1 MPGAATLRFSRGK
14 LNLGESAHGTI
25 SLKWYTLDQIGFLL
39 TFYCHKKEEKMER
52 ILLCCDLDRTLI
64 PNGNHAESDL
74 ARPIFSQI
82 ASNKSIILA
91 YVTGRNKKLIRDAIQ
106 TYDLPIPDYAVGD
119 VGATIYKPAEAWANL
134 SQWGDHIQKSW
145 HHLGWEALKE
155 ALQDLTF
162 LVLQEPE
169 NQYEYKL
176 SYYADLEIDPNSLK
190 EEIRR
195 LLEPSGVKVNIIL
208 SKDDEKGVA
217 LVDILPQSASKK
229 HAIEFLRNME
239 KLDAGR
245 VMFAGDSGNDL
256 DALTSGIPAVLVK
269 NADDAVR
276 REALTQVASVPYPD
290 RLYMAKGDFLEM
302 NGNYSAGVLEGL
314 AHFFPETRLW
324 MTA

>member
-1 MPGAATLRFSRGK
+1 
-14 LNLGESAHGTI
+14 
-25 SLKWYTLDQIGFLL
+25 
-39 TFYCHKKEEKMER
+39 MER
-52 ILLCCDLDRTLI
+52 IFLCCDLDRTLI
-64 PNGNHAESDL
+64 PNGEHLESAQ

-82 ASNKSIILA
+82 ADKESIILA
-91 YVTGRNKKLIRDAIQ
+91 YVTGRNKKLIREAIQ

-119 VGATIYKPAEAWANL
+119 VGATIYRPAEDWANL
-134 SQWGDHIQKSW
+134 SQWQEDIQKNW

-155 ALQDLTF
+155 ALQDLSF

-169 NQYEYKL
+169 NQCEYKL
-176 SYYADLEIDPNSLK
+176 SYYANLEIDQNSLK

-195 LLEPSGVKVNIIL
+195 LLAPSGVDVNIIL
-208 SKDDEKGVA
+208 SRDDEKGVA

-229 HAIEFLRNME
+229 DAIEFLRNME
-239 KLDAGR
+239 NLDAEQ

-256 DALTSGIPAVLVK
+256 DALTCGIPAVLVK
-269 NADDAVR
+269 NADDSVR
-276 REALTQVASVPYPD
+276 RQALKQMASVPYPD